1 MAEDA
6 NPAASRINSVPRN
19 TPSAD
24 AAPNASTSP
33 HTERDE
39 QADVKPENALAA
51 TASENPESPVTEAAK
66 PEPPAGT
73 QEQETDE
80 SGVAVEETAE
90 VAAPTGDGA
99 NGTPSASKKSSNGK
113 RKSTGGVD
121 SKGKKLNKKKSAARI
136 THLDAKPGEYYTAR
150 LKSYAPWPSIIC
162 DEEMLPPSL
171 LSTRPVT
178 TKQKDGTYKE
188 AYSDGGKRVH
198 ERTFP
203 IMFLYTNEFA
213 WIPNTDLTPLDPES
227 CKDVNEKGK
236 TKSLVEAYRVAAENH
251 DLQYFKDMLADHQRA
266 LEQDQEEREARAA
279 AKAAK
284 QEKKKR
290 KSMDVTDE
298 QEDETADVGTEK
310 RKSTKKR
317 KKDVESDAESDK
329 YFGGKDTLANGDSFC
344 FWSHTSQ
351 PAKTPKTAT
360 KLKLTTPKT
369 PATGESGKKTSA
381 KPAKTKVTSAKKAK
395 KEAKATSD
403 GDTAE
408 VSKESEVEKPL
419 NPQEAKLKKEKEV
432 LYLRHKLQKGFLTRD
447 QAPKAEEMASM
458 SNFIQKLESY
468 ADLEVSII
476 RTTKINKVLKAI
488 IKLNSIP
495 KDEEFNFRRRS
506 INILNKW
513 TTLLDSDIPPAREKE
528 EQEPKPKA
536 KANGHKQ
543 VNGQKMEDATDA
555 NDGAAVGA
563 TTQADED
570 EIMPDAP
577 EVKTPADG
585 EKSGSLLAKGEA
597 EAMEV

>member
-6 NPAASRINSVPRN
+6 NPAASRINSAPRN

-24 AAPNASTSP
+24 AAPNDSASP

-39 QADVKPENALAA
+39 QADVKPENALAGTKA
-51 TASENPESPVTEAAK
+51 TASENPGSPVTEAAK
-66 PEPPAGT
+66 LEPPAGK

-290 KSMDVTDE
+290 KSIDVADE
-298 QEDETADVGTEK
+298 QEDEAADVETEK

-329 YFGGKDTLANGDSFC
+329 
-344 FWSHTSQ
+344 

-381 KPAKTKVTSAKKAK
+381 KPSKTKVTSAKKAK

-408 VSKESEVEKPL
+408 ASKESEVEKPL

-528 EQEPKPKA
+528 EQEPKPKP

-543 VNGQKMEDATDA
+543 VNGQKMEEATDA
-555 NDGAAVGA
+555 NDSAAVGA

>member
-6 NPAASRINSVPRN
+6 NPAASRGDSVPET
-19 TPSAD
+19 TPSAN
-24 AAPNASTSP
+24 AAPNTPGSP
-33 HTERDE
+33 RPEKDE
-39 QADVKPENALAA
+39 QADVKKPEDASAGTDAAASEKPEPAA
-51 TASENPESPVTEAAK
+51 TDASTDAAK
-66 PEPPAGT
+66 PGSAAET
-73 QEQETDE
+73 QEQKTDD
-80 SGVAVEETAE
+80 SAAPAEETAE
-90 VAAPTGDGA
+90 TASPTADRA
-99 NGTPSASKKSSNGK
+99 NGTPAASKKSSAAK
-113 RKSTGGVD
+113 RKSTGGD
-121 SKGKKLNKKKSAARI
+121 TKGKKLNRKKSSARI
-136 THLDAKPGEYYTAR
+136 THLDAKPGEYYIAR

-178 TKQKDGTYKE
+178 TKQQDGTYRE

-236 TKSLVEAYRVAAENH
+236 TKNLIEAYHVAAENH

-290 KSMDVTDE
+290 KSMDVADE
-298 QEDETADVGTEK
+298 HEDEAAETGAEK
-310 RKSTKKR
+310 RKTTKKR
-317 KKDVESDAESDK
+317 KKDGESEAESDK
-329 YFGGKDTLANGDSFC
+329 
-344 FWSHTSQ
+344 

-369 PATGESGKKTSA
+369 PATGEPGKKTAA
-381 KPAKTKVTSAKKAK
+381 KPAKTKATSAKKSK
-395 KEAKATSD
+395 KETKATSD
-403 GDTAE
+403 EDATEAP
-408 VSKESEVEKPL
+408 KEAEVEKPID
-419 NPQEAKLKKEKEV
+419 PQEAKLKKEKEV

-447 QAPKAEEMASM
+447 QAPKEEEMASM

-468 ADLEVSII
+468 VDLEVSII

-495 KDEEFNFRRRS
+495 KDEEFNFRGRS

-513 TTLLDSDIPPAREKE
+513 KTLLDSDIPPPKEKE
-528 EQEPKPKA
+528 EQEPEPKP
-536 KANGHKQ
+536 KANGHNQ
-543 VNGQKMEDATDA
+543 VNGRKAEEVTEGDDE
-555 NDGAAVGA
+555 AAGG
-563 TTQADED
+563 TTSTPRADED
-570 EIMPDAP
+570 EPMPDVPA
-577 EVKTPADG
+577 EVGAKAHG
-585 EKSGSLLAKGEA
+585 ERSGSSPAEGEA
-597 EAMEV
+597 EAVEA

>member
-6 NPAASRINSVPRN
+6 NPAASRGDTVPEN
-19 TPSAD
+19 TASAD
-24 AAPNASTSP
+24 AAPKLPGSP
-33 HTERDE
+33 RPEKDG
-39 QADVKPENALAA
+39 QADVKPEDASAGTDAPTSEKPDHPAA
-51 TASENPESPVTEAAK
+51 DTTSDSTK
-66 PEPPAGT
+66 PEPTADT
-73 QEQETDE
+73 QEEQGKDE
-80 SGVAVEETAE
+80 SGAPAEKTAE
-90 VAAPTGDGA
+90 VSAPTGDGA
-99 NGTPSASKKSSNGK
+99 NGTPASSKKLSNGK
-113 RKSTGGVD
+113 RKSTGGAD
-121 SKGKKLNKKKSAARI
+121 SKGRKLNRKKSAARI

-236 TKSLVEAYRVAAENH
+236 AKNLVEAYRVASENH

-266 LEQDQEEREARAA
+266 LQQDQEEREARAA

-290 KSMDVTDE
+290 KSMDVADG
-298 QEDETADVGTEK
+298 QEDETADAGTEK
-310 RKSTKKR
+310 RKTTKKR
-317 KKDVESDAESDK
+317 KKNVESDAESD
-329 YFGGKDTLANGDSFC
+329 
-344 FWSHTSQ
+344 Q
-351 PAKTPKTAT
+351 PTKTPKTAT

-369 PATGESGKKTSA
+369 PATGESGKKTAA
-381 KPAKTKVTSAKKAK
+381 KPAKSKPTSAKRGK
-395 KEAKATSD
+395 KEIKATSD
-403 GDTAE
+403 EDAAE
-408 VSKESEVEKPL
+408 TPKEPEMEKPL
-419 NPQEAKLKKEKEV
+419 DPQEAKLKKEKEV

-447 QAPKAEEMASM
+447 QAPKEEEMASM
-458 SNFIQKLESY
+458 SNYIQKLESY
-468 ADLEVSII
+468 SDLEVSII

-495 KDEEFNFRRRS
+495 KDEEFNFRGRS

-513 TTLLDSDIPPAREKE
+513 KTLLDSDIPPAKQME
-528 EQEPKPKA
+528 EQEPEPIA
-536 KANGHKQ
+536 KANGHKLI
-543 VNGQKMEDATDA
+543 NGRKTEEATEGDDEA
-555 NDGAAVGA
+555 AGAIAS
-563 TTQADED
+563 TRADED
-570 EIMPDAP
+570 EPMPDAP
-577 EVKTPADG
+577 EPGTAADD
-585 EKSGSLLAKGEA
+585 EKSGSPPAKGEP
-597 EAMEV
+597 EAVGA

>member
-6 NPAASRINSVPRN
+6 NPAASRGDSVSEN

-24 AAPNASTSP
+24 AAPKATESP
-33 HTERDE
+33 RPEKDE
-39 QADVKPENALAA
+39 QSDVKPKD
-51 TASENPESPVTEAAK
+51 ASADASSEK
-66 PEPPAGT
+66 PEPLAADATAEPAKPSEPDET
-73 QEQETDE
+73 QEEEQGKDE
-80 SGVAVEETAE
+80 SGAPVDEKAE
-90 VAAPTGDGA
+90 APAPTGDGA
-99 NGTPSASKKSSNGK
+99 NGTPAAPRRSSNGK
-113 RKSTGGVD
+113 RKSTGGAD
-121 SKGKKLNKKKSAARI
+121 SKGKKLNRKKSSARI

-162 DEEMLPPSL
+162 DEEMLPPTL

-236 TKSLVEAYRVAAENH
+236 AKNLVEAYRVASENH

-266 LEQDQEEREARAA
+266 LEQDQEEREAREA
-279 AKAAK
+279 AKTAK
-284 QEKKKR
+284 QDKKKR
-290 KSMDVTDE
+290 KSMDVADE
-298 QEDETADVGTEK
+298 QEDDATDAGTEK

-317 KKDVESDAESDK
+317 KKDIESDAESDK
-329 YFGGKDTLANGDSFC
+329 
-344 FWSHTSQ
+344 
-351 PAKTPKTAT
+351 PAKTPKTTT

-369 PATGESGKKTSA
+369 PATGEPGKKSAA
-381 KPAKTKVTSAKKAK
+381 KPAKAKATSAKKGK
-395 KEAKATSD
+395 KETKATSD
-403 GDTAE
+403 EDAAE
-408 VSKESEVEKPL
+408 TPKEIETEKPL
-419 NPQEAKLKKEKEV
+419 DPQEAKLKKEKEV

-447 QAPKAEEMASM
+447 QTPKEEEMASM
-458 SNFIQKLESY
+458 SNYIQKLESY
-468 ADLEVSII
+468 SDLEVSII

-495 KDEEFNFRRRS
+495 KDEEFNFRGRS

-513 TTLLDSDIPPAREKE
+513 KTLLDSDIPPAKEKE
-528 EQEPKPKA
+528 EQEPELKL

-543 VNGQKMEDATDA
+543 VNGQKSEEATQGDDEA
-555 NDGAAVGA
+555 GA
-563 TTQADED
+563 TATTTHADED
-570 EIMPDAP
+570 EPMPDAP
-577 EVKTPADG
+577 EPGTTADG
-585 EKSGSLLAKGEA
+585 EKSGPSPAKGEP
-597 EAMEV
+597 EAMEA